1 MLVPISHRLWLTRN
15 KIINHIEK
23 AAAHYAGGKL
33 LDVGCGSKPYQALF
47 RSRVDEYLGLDVPY
61 EYRPAGRHSM
71 EDGQDGRDIDVY
83 GSALALPV
91 ADAAFDTVVSFQV
104 LEHVPEP
111 QMMFAEMSRVL
122 KPGGY
127 LILMAPQMWHLH
139 EVPRDYFRYT
149 RYGLA
154 YLAEKSGMDVVEIT
168 PLAGFW
174 ARVGLKISY
183 TIDHMSNM
191 MEAKVPFF
199 HYVLRLNIIP
209 ANIVFRLLDRWFPDY
224 QDCIN
229 NLMVSCK
236 TAGNSSLD
244 STDRKCN

>member
-23 AAAHYAGGKL
+23 AAAHFASGKL
-33 LDVGCGSKPYQALF
+33 LDIGCGSKPYQALF
-47 RSRVDEYLGLDVPY
+47 RNRVDEYLGLDIPY
-61 EYRPAGRHSM
+61 KHGPASQHGMR
-71 EDGQDGRDIDVY
+71 DGQDERDIDVY
-83 GSALALPV
+83 GSALTLPF

-111 QMMFAEMSRVL
+111 QVMFAEMTRVL
-122 KPGGY
+122 KPGGH

-154 YLAEKSGMDVVEIT
+154 YLTEKSGMDVVEIT

-174 ARVGLKISY
+174 ARAGLKTSY
-183 TIDHMSNM
+183 TVDRMSDMLNT
-191 MEAKVPFF
+191 KVPFLHHMF
-199 HYVLRLNIIP
+199 RLSIIP
-209 ANIVFRLLDRWFPDY
+209 ANIVFRLLDSWFPNY

-236 TAGNSSLD
+236 VAGNSDL
-244 STDRKCN
+244 